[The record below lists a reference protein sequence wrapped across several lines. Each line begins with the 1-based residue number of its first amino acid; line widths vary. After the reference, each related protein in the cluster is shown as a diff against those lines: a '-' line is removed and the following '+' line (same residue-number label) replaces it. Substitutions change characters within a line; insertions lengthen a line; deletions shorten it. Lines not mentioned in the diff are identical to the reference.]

1 VPRNMRAF
9 VAINLSA
16 ELRSRVAEV
25 QERLRASCAGVKWVD
40 PESAHF
46 TLRFLGEIEPAE
58 GETLA
63 AALRPAAAAT
73 PPLDFCLGGVG
84 VFPNARSPRIVW
96 IGVTRGEAELTGLA
110 ERVRAVTT
118 ELGLG
123 ADDKPFRAHLTLG
136 RVRPVAPASSRPEAA
151 GTAALRAEAHTEI
164 GAMRAAVVSLMES
177 TLTPRGPIYR
187 PVWELP
193 LHGERSRTIGED
205 ERERKDEG

>member
-1 VPRNMRAF
+1 MRAF

-25 QERLRASCAGVKWVD
+25 QERLRASRAGVKWVD
-40 PESAHF
+40 PESVHF

-58 GETLA
+58 GEALA
-63 AALRPAAAAT
+63 AALRPVAT
-73 PPLDFCLGGVG
+73 ATSPFDFCLGGVG
-84 VFPNARSPRIVW
+84 VFPNAGSPRVVW
-96 IGVTRGEAELTGLA
+96 IGVTRGEDELTGLA

-123 ADDKPFRAHLTLG
+123 ADDKPFRSHLTLG
-136 RVRPVAPASSRPEAA
+136 RVRPGERGADLMPRVE
-151 GTAALRAEAHTEI
+151 AEAQTEV

-193 LHGERSRTIGED
+193 LGED